1 MKLRK
6 ANKRATTSAFYPD
19 SKIPRKCLNLLDYE
33 AGKIGISGSW
43 CRTSAASAFGARLM
57 PLLNGF
63 KTLGLTQRAMVV
75 QLNDLGIKAPRG
87 GVWSLGQVQ
96 RVVQSSA
103 E

>member
-43 CRTSAASAFGARLM
+43 CRTSVAFTFALIGCVARDVYPKYLKM
-57 PLLNGF
+57 KEEANWVISQCATTKDEF
-63 KTLGLTQRAMVV
+63 
-75 QLNDLGIKAPRG
+75 
-87 GVWSLGQVQ
+87 
-96 RVVQSSA
+96 
-103 E
+103 